1 MSNIEPRNRRQ
12 PWRNLSLVYARVAQ
26 RATLPL
32 TLAMLAGACGGGS
45 SPAPPP
51 TPPAPPPPPE
61 PATINIPPGRAA
73 LGLISAGEVRFLA
86 IAAGGDETELA
97 VAATGDDGRF
107 ADREVETSHTG
118 PLRINV
124 GPNDEGTSRY
134 LCDLLD
140 GCEGQDGARADF
152 GDTLPLSASLS
163 AAISSTSSETPDTV
177 NITPF
182 TTAAVERAI
191 TLGGLTAANIDQ
203 ANREMAEALEK
214 LLSQILQR
222 DDIDLGDDP
231 GAISIVD
238 LTDAPGRI
246 ALDHTNVE
254 LLVAILNAALLG
266 LVGEA
271 NDADVVQLLAE
282 AFADS
287 GVLPANDTVADG
299 ETVDMADLLR
309 VATGELEELLANTER
324 LDDVRQ
330 LLGLDNGAQA
340 DELLDRM
347 RDLIVT
353 YEGVTDTVELEQVDS
368 DGDGLANLDEIGDG
382 LDPQNPDSDG
392 DTVADGRDP
401 FPLDGARTVTPDVF
415 PSASEFAALCANPRT
430 GGFPDRPGTFVDENN
445 WLRSWSNNLYLWY
458 DEIVDVDP
466 VLHPT
471 RRYFDLMK
479 TFAVTPSGADRDQF
493 HFTYST
499 DRWRQLSQSGV
510 SSGYGLAFAILARR
524 PPRDVRV
531 AYIEPDSP
539 ASRANLSRG
548 ARILTVDGANV
559 AYGSAAALNAAFFP
573 AGTGET
579 HTFEIRDLG
588 ASAQRTV
595 RLTSAVITSDP
606 VQNDQTIET
615 SSGTVGYMLFNDHIA
630 TAERAIVDAVTE
642 FEQAGIDDLVLDL
655 RYNGG
660 GYLAIASQMAY
671 MIAGSSARGQ
681 TFEEIRFNDKHPT
694 FNPVTG
700 RALLP
705 IPFYD
710 ETIGLSVPSGR
721 ALPSLNLSRVFVLTG
736 GGTCSASESI
746 MNGLRGI
753 DLEVIQIGA
762 TTCGKPYGFYAID
775 NCGTTYFSIQFQGV
789 NAKGF
794 GDYPDGFSPQNTNR
808 VEGVSV
814 PGCVVGDD
822 FDHALGDVDEARFK
836 AALRYRTD
844 PTCSAPA
851 ALRSSAPA
859 PGLRVS
865 PTADAV
871 VPKSIWLRN
880 RW

>member
-1 MSNIEPRNRRQ
+1 MSNIEPRNSRQ
-12 PWRNLSLVYARVAQ
+12 RSRNPSLACATVPL
-26 RATLPL
+26 RAALPL
-32 TLAMLAGACGGGS
+32 TLAVLVGACGGGS

-51 TPPAPPPPPE
+51 APPPPPPD
-61 PATINIPPGRAA
+61 PASIAIPPGRAA
-73 LGLISAGEVRFLA
+73 LGLISTGEVRFLA
-86 IAAGGDETELA
+86 IAAGGEETELA

-134 LCDLLD
+134 LCDLSD
-140 GCEGQDGARADF
+140 GCEGPDGARADF
-152 GDTLPLSASLS
+152 GETLSLSASLS
-163 AAISSTSSETPDTV
+163 AAVSSTSSEPPDTV

-203 ANREMAEALEK
+203 ANREMAETLEK
-214 LLSQILQR
+214 ILSQILQR

-246 ALDHTNVE
+246 ALDHTDVE

-266 LVGEA
+266 LVGGTT
-271 NDADVVQLLAE
+271 DDDVVQLLAE

-287 GVLPANDTVADG
+287 GVLPANDTVADE

-309 VATGELEELLANTER
+309 VATGELEELLANAER
-324 LDDVRQ
+324 LDAVRQ
-330 LLGLDNGAQA
+330 LLALDNATQA

-368 DGDGLANLDEIGDG
+368 DGDGLANLAEIEDG
-382 LDPQNPDSDG
+382 LDPQDPDSDG

-415 PSASEFAALCANPRT
+415 PPASEFAALCANPRT

-499 DRWRQLSQSGV
+499 ERWEQLSQSGV
-510 SSGYGLAFAILARR
+510 SAGYGAAFAILARR
-524 PPRDVRV
+524 PPRDARV
-531 AYIEPDSP
+531 AYVEPDSP

-548 ARILTVDGANV
+548 ARILTVDGADV
-559 AYGSAAALNAAFFP
+559 AYGSPAVLNAGLFP
-573 AGTGET
+573 ADTGET
-579 HTFEIRDLG
+579 HEFEIQDPG
-588 ASAQRTV
+588 ASEPRRVT
-595 RLTSAVITSDP
+595 LTSAVITSDP
-606 VQNDQTIET
+606 VQSDMTIET

-630 TAERAIVDAVTE
+630 TAERELVNAVTE
-642 FEQAGIDDLVLDL
+642 FERAGIDDLVLDL

-681 TFEEIRFNDKHPT
+681 TFEEIRFNDKHTT
-694 FNPVTG
+694 FNPVSG
-700 RALLP
+700 RALSP

-710 ETIGLSVPSGR
+710 ETVGFSVPLGR

-746 MNGLRGI
+746 INGLRGI

-762 TTCGKPYGFYAID
+762 TTCGKPYGFYPAD
-775 NCGTTYFSIQFQGV
+775 NCGVTYFSIQFQGV

-794 GDYPDGFSPQNTNR
+794 GDYPDGFSPQDTDG

-822 FDHALGDVDEARFK
+822 FEHALGDINEARFA
-836 AALRYRTD
+836 AALRYRTEAAC
-844 PTCSAPA
+844 PEPA
-851 ALRSSAPA
+851 ALRSA
-859 PGLRVS
+859 R
-865 PTADAV
+865 PTAGPRVAPMPDAV
-871 VPKSIWLRN
+871 VPKSIWLQN

>member
-1 MSNIEPRNRRQ
+1 MSHTDPAKTRQ
-12 PWRNLSLVYARVAQ
+12 PSRNPSLV
-26 RATLPL
+26 RAGGPLRTALPL

-51 TPPAPPPPPE
+51 APPTPLPS
-61 PATINIPPGRAA
+61 AASIVIPPGRAA
-73 LGLISAGEVRFLA
+73 LGLISEGEVRFLA
-86 IAAGGDETELA
+86 IAAGGEETELA

-107 ADREVETSHTG
+107 ADREVETDHTG

-140 GCEGQDGARADF
+140 GCEGEDGAHAEF
-152 GDTLPLSASLS
+152 GETLPLSASLS
-163 AAISSTSSETPDTV
+163 AAVSSTSSEPPDTV

-203 ANREMAEALEK
+203 ANREMAEALEMV
-214 LLSQILQR
+214 LSQILQR

-238 LTDAPGRI
+238 LTDAPARI

-266 LVGEA
+266 LVSGET
-271 NDADVVQLLAE
+271 DADVVQLLAA

-287 GVLPANDTVADG
+287 GVLPANDTVAG
-299 ETVDMADLLR
+299 EETVDMADLLQ
-309 VATGELEELLANTER
+309 VATWELEALLANADR

-330 LLGLDNGAQA
+330 LLALDNAAQA

-353 YEGVTDTVELEQVDS
+353 YEGVTDTVDLEQVDS
-368 DGDGLANLDEIGDG
+368 DGDGLANLAEIRDG
-382 LDPQNPDSDG
+382 LDPQDPDSDG

-415 PSASEFAALCANPRT
+415 PPAREFAALCANPRT

-445 WLRSWSNNLYLWY
+445 WLRSWSNDLYLWY
-458 DEIVDVDP
+458 DEVVDVDP

-471 RRYFDLMK
+471 PRYFDLMK

-493 HFTYST
+493 HFTYPT
-499 DRWRQLSQSGV
+499 DRWLQLSQSGV
-510 SSGYGLAFAILARR
+510 SAGYGAAFAILAPR
-524 PPRDVRV
+524 PPRDARV

-539 ASRANLSRG
+539 ASRANLRRG
-548 ARILTVDGANV
+548 ARILTVDGADV
-559 AYGSAAALNAAFFP
+559 AYGSAAVLNAGLFP
-573 AGTGET
+573 ADTGEA
-579 HTFEIRDLG
+579 HEFEIQDPG
-588 ASAQRTV
+588 ASQPRKVTLA
-595 RLTSAVITSDP
+595 SAVITSDP
-606 VQNDQTIET
+606 VQNDMTIET

-630 TAERAIVDAVTE
+630 TAERELVNAMTE
-642 FEQAGIDDLVLDL
+642 FERAGIDDLVLDL

-671 MIAGSSARGQ
+671 MIAGPSARGQ
-681 TFEEIRFNDKHPT
+681 TFEELQFNDKHRT
-694 FNPVTG
+694 INPVTG
-700 RALLP
+700 RTLSP
-705 IPFYD
+705 TPFYD
-710 ETIGLSVPSGR
+710 TTLDFSVASGDP
-721 ALPSLNLSRVFVLTG
+721 LPSLNLTRVFALTG
-736 GGTCSASESI
+736 GGTCSASEAI
-746 MNGLRGI
+746 INGLRGI
-753 DLEVIQIGA
+753 DLELIQIGR
-762 TTCGKPYGFYAID
+762 TTCGKPYGFYPAD

-794 GDYPDGFSPQNTNR
+794 GDYPDGFSPQNTDG

-822 FDHALGDVDEARFK
+822 FEHALGDIDEARLK

-844 PTCSAPA
+844 PTCATPA
-851 ALRSSAPA
+851 ALRSSAPV
-859 PGLRVS
+859 PGLRAS

-871 VPKSIWLRN
+871 VPKSIWQRN

>member
-1 MSNIEPRNRRQ
+1 M
-12 PWRNLSLVYARVAQ
+12 
-26 RATLPL
+26 
-32 TLAMLAGACGGGS
+32 
-45 SPAPPP
+45 
-51 TPPAPPPPPE
+51 
-61 PATINIPPGRAA
+61 
-73 LGLISAGEVRFLA
+73 ISAGEVRFLA

-97 VAATGDDGRF
+97 EAETGDDGRF
-107 ADREVETSHTG
+107 EGSEVETDHTG

-124 GPNDEGTSRY
+124 GPNDEETSRY

-140 GCEGQDGARADF
+140 GCMDRDGTRAAF
-152 GDTLPLSASLS
+152 GETLPLSASLS
-163 AAISSTSSETPDTV
+163 AAISSTSSESPDTV

-254 LLVAILNAALLG
+254 LLVAILNAALLA

-309 VATGELEELLANTER
+309 VATGELEALLANADR
-324 LDDVRQ
+324 LGDVRQ
-330 LLGLDNGAQA
+330 LLGLDNAAQA

-347 RDLIVT
+347 HDLVVT

-368 DGDGLANLDEIGDG
+368 DGDGLANLAEIEDG

-415 PSASEFAALCANPRT
+415 PPASEFAALCANPRT

-499 DRWRQLSQSGV
+499 ERWEQLSQSGV
-510 SSGYGLAFAILARR
+510 SSGYGLAFAILASR

-539 ASRANLSRG
+539 ASRANLRRG
-548 ARILTVDGANV
+548 ARILTVDGTDV
-559 AYGSAAALNAAFFP
+559 TYGSAAALNAAFFP

-588 ASAQRTV
+588 ASAPRTV
-595 RLTSAVITSDP
+595 TLTSAVITSDP

-630 TAERAIVDAVTE
+630 TAERAIFDAVTE

-681 TFEEIRFNDKHPT
+681 TFEEIRFNDKHTT
-694 FNPVTG
+694 FNPVSG
-700 RALLP
+700 RALSP

-710 ETIGLSVPSGR
+710 ETVGFSVPSGT

-746 MNGLRGI
+746 INGLRGI

-762 TTCGKPYGFYAID
+762 TTCGKPYGFYATD

-822 FDHALGDVDEARFK
+822 FEHALGDVDEARFA

-844 PTCSAPA
+844 PTCPTPA
-851 ALRSSAPA
+851 AIRSAK
-859 PGLRVS
+859 
-865 PTADAV
+865 PTGGPSVPRSVDAV
-871 VPKSIWLRN
+871 VPKSIWLQN

>member
-1 MSNIEPRNRRQ
+1 MSHIDRRNSRQ
-12 PWRNLSLVYARVAQ
+12 PARNPSLV
-26 RATLPL
+26 RAGAPLGAALPL
-32 TLAMLAGACGGGS
+32 TLAVLVGACGGGS

-51 TPPAPPPPPE
+51 APAPPPPPPD
-61 PATINIPPGRAA
+61 PASIAIPPGRAA
-73 LGLISAGEVRFLA
+73 LGLISTGEVRFLA
-86 IAAGGDETELA
+86 IATGGEETELA

-140 GCEGQDGARADF
+140 GCMDRDGSRADF
-152 GDTLPLSASLS
+152 GETLPLSASLS
-163 AAISSTSSETPDTV
+163 AAVSSTSSEPPDTV

-214 LLSQILQR
+214 VLSQILQR

-238 LTDAPGRI
+238 LTDAPERI

-266 LVGEA
+266 LVSGET
-271 NDADVVQLLAE
+271 DDDVVQLLAA

-287 GVLPANDTVADG
+287 GVLPANDTVADE
-299 ETVDMADLLR
+299 ETIDMADLLR
-309 VATGELEELLANTER
+309 VATGELEALLANADR

-330 LLGLDNGAQA
+330 LLALDNASQA
-340 DELLDRM
+340 EALLDRM

-368 DGDGLANLDEIGDG
+368 DGDGLANLAEIRDG
-382 LDPQNPDSDG
+382 LDPQDPDSDG

-415 PSASEFAALCANPRT
+415 PPAREFAALCANPRT
-430 GGFPDRPGTFVDENN
+430 GNFPDRPGSFVDENT
-445 WLRSWSNNLYLWY
+445 WLRSWSNDLYLWY
-458 DEIVDVDP
+458 DEIVDMDP

-471 RRYFDLMK
+471 PEYFEQMR
-479 TFAVTPSGADRDQF
+479 TFAVTPSGADRDRF
-493 HFTYST
+493 HFTYPT
-499 DRWRQLSQSGV
+499 DAWRLLSQSGV
-510 SSGYGLAFAILARR
+510 SAGYGVAFAILASR

-539 ASRANLSRG
+539 ASRANLRRG

-559 AYGSAAALNAAFFP
+559 TYGRPAVLNAGLFP
-573 AGTGET
+573 ADTGET
-579 HTFEIRDLG
+579 HEFEIQDPG
-588 ASAQRTV
+588 ASQPRKVT
-595 RLTSAVITSDP
+595 LTSAVVTSDP
-606 VQNDQTIET
+606 VQNHSTIET

-630 TAERAIVDAVTE
+630 TAERELVDAVAE

-671 MIAGSSARGQ
+671 MVAGPSTSGQ
-681 TFEEIRFNDKHPT
+681 TFDELRFNDKHT
-694 FNPVTG
+694 TLNPVTG
-700 RALLP
+700 RSLSP
-705 IPFYD
+705 TPFYD
-710 ETIGLSVPSGR
+710 TTLGFSVATGNP
-721 ALPSLNLSRVFVLTG
+721 LPSLNLTRVFVLTG
-736 GGTCSASESI
+736 GGTCSASEAI
-746 MNGLRGI
+746 INGLRGI
-753 DLEVIQIGA
+753 DLEVIQIGR
-762 TTCGKPYGFYAID
+762 TTCGKPYGFYPAD
-775 NCGTTYFSIQFQGV
+775 NCGVTYFSIQFQGV

-794 GDYPDGFSPQNTNR
+794 GDYPDGFSPQNTDD

-822 FDHALGDVDEARFK
+822 FDHTLGDIDEARLK
-836 AALRYRTD
+836 AALSYRTD
-844 PTCSAPA
+844 ATCPTPA
-851 ALRSSAPA
+851 ALRSSAPV
-859 PGLRVS
+859 PGLRAS

-871 VPKSIWLRN
+871 VPKSIWQQN